1 MAIKDYNRPRGG
13 VRPSRVHP
21 DLTEKPITLLPDV
34 IVLQQK
40 DSKYS
45 GLLRL
50 MRHVD
55 VDHNDPQPI
64 ELVAISFGSAT
75 AKEMKTWYEE
85 RLFQMSAH
93 KCPRDQEFVP
103 VYDEHDRWV
112 DSIIE
117 QRPRPPR
124 YFRRFSDQDEHEILT
139 LALCRKHVEVPPDPA
154 DDEIVEFYNVLWV
167 KRGEND
173 IAYRVGCGR
182 VLKQAWED
190 NNPEEIRITLG

>member
-1 MAIKDYNRPRGG
+1 
-13 VRPSRVHP
+13 
-21 DLTEKPITLLPDV
+21 LTEKPITLLPDV

-40 DSKYS
+40 NSKYS

-64 ELVAISFGSAT
+64 ELVAVSFGSAT
-75 AKEMKTWYEE
+75 AKE
-85 RLFQMSAH
+85 SAH